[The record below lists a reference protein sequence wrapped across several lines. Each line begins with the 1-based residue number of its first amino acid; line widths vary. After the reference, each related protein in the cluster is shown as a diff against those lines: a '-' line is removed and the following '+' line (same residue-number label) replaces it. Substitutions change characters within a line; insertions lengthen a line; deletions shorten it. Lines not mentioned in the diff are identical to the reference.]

1 MSSRTPEFSLGYKF
15 IREGGEVFNGIS
27 GSMTLP
33 IYSRRHIANS
43 ARANALSAQIEAEA
57 SHMSAIAGMRA
68 LHTSVTS
75 MKKELDD
82 YINVF
87 GDNNYA
93 QLLATARQGGQLD
106 NLRYLEELNFF
117 LEAARA
123 YLSLEHEFMR
133 SLAQLNRFKS
143 IEERS

>member
-1 MSSRTPEFSLGYKF
+1 M
-15 IREGGEVFNGIS
+15 
-27 GSMTLP
+27 
-33 IYSRRHIANS
+33 RR
-43 ARANALSAQIEAEA
+43 
-57 SHMSAIAGMRA
+57 
-68 LHTSVTS
+68 
-75 MKKELDD
+75 LD
-82 YINVF
+82 
-87 GDNNYA
+87 NYA